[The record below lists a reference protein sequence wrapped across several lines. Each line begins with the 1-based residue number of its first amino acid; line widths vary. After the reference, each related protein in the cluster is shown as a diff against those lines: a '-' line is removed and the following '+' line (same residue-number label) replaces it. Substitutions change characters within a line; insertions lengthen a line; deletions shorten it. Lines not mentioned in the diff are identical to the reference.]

1 MKIQVTTLLLY
12 RESHDGDSG
21 FILSKYPLEECGYIT
36 IGERSVEVDIPDDF
50 DPRQQK
56 IELLQKEKDRISAA
70 FAKRCSEIQEQIN
83 RLYAL
88 DLT

>member
-1 MKIQVTTLLLY
+1 MKIQVKALLLY
-12 RESHDGDSG
+12 RESLDGDSG
-21 FILSKYPLEECGYIT
+21 FILSQYPLEECGYIT

>member
-1 MKIQVTTLLLY
+1 MKTQATALLLY

-21 FILSKYPLEECGYIT
+21 FILSKHPLEECGYIT